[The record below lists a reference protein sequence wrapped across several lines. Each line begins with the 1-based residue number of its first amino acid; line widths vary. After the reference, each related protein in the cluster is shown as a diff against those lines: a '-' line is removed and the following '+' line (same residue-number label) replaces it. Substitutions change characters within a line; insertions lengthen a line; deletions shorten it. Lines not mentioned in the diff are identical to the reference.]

1 MDSTSSLKLTYIPE
15 EILREILLRLPAKS
29 LIMCTAVCKSW
40 SCLIKRCNFID
51 AHLSRKLSF
60 QSNHQ
65 IVDGC
70 QVLLLENHKFNLLSC
85 YGDILFHNPEL
96 PGGAADYIT
105 GLMNP
110 PILNEDTGCFD
121 MVQTCNGVICLTS
134 TNNDDIAAT
143 DIFIWN
149 PSIRR
154 YVVLP
159 RPNFIAYLNN
169 YDIVRH
175 YFGYD
180 SHTNDYK
187 VLRCVSNL
195 STQVAV
201 EIYSLARG
209 SWKTLT
215 ASAPTYFGFGTDTW
229 PFSYW
234 AVVNDALHWVRPRV
248 QRGKDLVIVSFDMST
263 ELFGEI
269 MMPQGLRKIEP
280 RYVDSNIWI
289 SKHKGS
295 VALLEC
301 SNMFT
306 QSSDTQLHLWV
317 MEEYGVVESWTK
329 LYTYSM
335 AEYFLLSLG
344 FNFYH
349 EHVFMLDIRKT
360 LPPPPLKNLGN
371 GESQKTLRGDIM
383 DFFVESLVLLGHPN
397 AISY

>member
-1 MDSTSSLKLTYIPE
+1 MDSTSSSKLTFFPE
-15 EILREILLRLPAKS
+15 EIVREILLRLPAKS
-29 LIMCTAVCKSW
+29 LIICTAVCKSW
-40 SCLIKRCNFID
+40 SFLIKRCNFID
-51 AHLSRKLSF
+51 AHLSHKLSF

-70 QVLLLENHKFNLLSC
+70 QVLLLENRTNFNLLSC
-85 YGDILFHNPEL
+85 YGDIFLPNPIPNPNPAL
-96 PGGAADYIT
+96 PGGGADYIT
-105 GLMNP
+105 ELMNP
-110 PILNEDTGCFD
+110 PILNENTCFN
-121 MVQTCNGVICLTS
+121 MVQTRNGLICLTCC
-134 TNNDDIAAT
+134 TEDDIAAT
-143 DIFIWN
+143 EIFIWN

-159 RPNFIAYLNN
+159 RPNFIVCLKN
-169 YDIVRH
+169 YKTVRH

-187 VLRCVSNL
+187 VLRCVSSYSKL
-195 STQVAV
+195 VAV

-215 ASAPTYFGFGTDTW
+215 ASAPTYFAYGTW
-229 PFSYW
+229 PSYW
-234 AVVNDALHWVRPRV
+234 AVVNDALHWVRPLEKK
-248 QRGKDLVIVSFDMST
+248 GKDMVIVSFDIST

-269 MMPQGLRKIEP
+269 MMPQGVRKTEY
-280 RYVDSNIWI
+280 RDCNVRI

-301 SNMFT
+301 SNMLVIS
-306 QSSDTQLHLWV
+306 QTQLHLWV

-335 AEYFLLSLG
+335 AEYFPFSLG
-344 FNFYH
+344 FNISH
-349 EHVFMLDIRKT
+349 EQVFMLDFRKT
-360 LPPPPLKNLGN
+360 PPPPPL
-371 GESQKTLRGDIM
+371 ESYRKWQRQKTHRGYVM
-383 DFFVESLVLLGHPN
+383 DFFVESLVLLGHTN

>member
-1 MDSTSSLKLTYIPE
+1 MDSTSSSKLTFIPE
-15 EILREILLRLPAKS
+15 EIVRDILLRLPAKS

-40 SCLIKRCNFID
+40 SFLIKRCNFID

-60 QSNHQ
+60 QPNHQ

-70 QVLLLENHKFNLLSC
+70 QVLLLENHTKFNLLSC
-85 YGDILFHNPEL
+85 YGDILFHNPAL
-96 PGGAADYIT
+96 PIT
-105 GLMNP
+105 ELMNP
-110 PILNEDTGCFD
+110 PILNENTGFD
-121 MVQTCNGVICLTS
+121 MVQTRNGLICVTC
-134 TNNDDIAAT
+134 TKDDDIAAT

-159 RPNFIAYLNN
+159 RPNLIAYLKYYN
-169 YDIVRH
+169 IVRH

-187 VLRCVSNL
+187 VLRCVSNN
-195 STQVAV
+195 STLVVV
-201 EIYSLARG
+201 EIYSLARA

-215 ASAPTYFGFGTDTW
+215 ASAPTYFGFGTATW

-234 AVVNDALHWVRPRV
+234 AVVNDALHWVRPRE
-248 QRGKDLVIVSFDMST
+248 QRGKDLVIVSFDIST

-269 MMPQGLRKIEP
+269 MMPQGVRKIEH
-280 RYVDSNIWI
+280 RYVDWNIWI

-301 SNMFT
+301 SNIFT
-306 QSSDTQLHLWV
+306 PSSETQLHLWV
-317 MEEYGVVESWTK
+317 MEEYGVVESWIK

-335 AEYFLLSLG
+335 PEYVVFSLG
-344 FNFYH
+344 FNICH
-349 EHVFMLDIRKT
+349 EHVFTLEIRKT
-360 LPPPPLKNLGN
+360 LPPSPLKILGN
-371 GESQKTLRGDIM
+371 GESQKTHRGDIM

-397 AISY
+397 AIPY